1 LIGRDLSQADRRT
14 VSTWTNSL
22 TNKRNEMKK
31 IPKRTLSSFLTSA
44 RKSSFRHFLENIPGS
59 YVKWVVFF
67 MRKHGASFDFAWFH
81 DNDISDYRGN
91 NNLWM
96 INLISEEWSGG
107 EGRWWVLVYMLGKN
121 TLHSSN
127 NIT

>member
-1 LIGRDLSQADRRT
+1 
-14 VSTWTNSL
+14 
-22 TNKRNEMKK
+22 MKK

-107 EGRWWVLVYMLGKN
+107 GGGGGFSYTCWARTHCIVVI
-121 TLHSSN
+121 TLHSQTSMIILAM
-127 NIT
+127 ITII